1 MDGRNSFPPG
11 MRRIV
16 VLLGG
21 DSAERE
27 ISLASGRAVIAA
39 LTERGHVVA
48 SLDPLETP
56 VPQFAWTAGDVA
68 LLALHGRYGEDGH
81 VQTQL
86 ETLGIPYTGAGPE
99 ASRVAFSKSS
109 AKLEFLRHEV
119 PTPAHVTIH
128 QSNSIGRLRRLAEA
142 VGYPLVVKPDQ
153 QGSSLGVSLVERP
166 YQLAAAVAHALSFGS
181 LGLIEK
187 AIRGTEWTVGF
198 LDSQALPPI
207 CITTP
212 HPFFDFDAKYADEQT
227 RYDFDGPLPAPR
239 RDRVVRAAQQACR
252 SVGVVGLSRVD
263 LRVDESGDPWVLEI
277 NTVPGLTDHSLVPK
291 AAARIGW
298 SLGELCERMILS
310 GLAQF
315 ATCQSQS
322 GLHNRTTAEPL
333 RRAG

>member
-1 MDGRNSFPPG
+1 MDGRIG
-11 MRRIV
+11 LATGARRVV

-39 LTERGHVVA
+39 LTEQGRLVA
-48 SLDPLETP
+48 SLDPAETP
-56 VPQFAWTAGDVA
+56 VRQFAWEPGDIA
-68 LLALHGRYGEDGH
+68 LLALHGRYGEDGQ
-81 VQTQL
+81 VQSEL
-86 ETLGIPYTGAGPE
+86 ESLGIPYTGAGPE

-166 YQLAAAVAHALSFGS
+166 DQLAAAVEKALSFGS

-198 LDSQALPPI
+198 LDSLPLPPI
-207 CITTP
+207 CISTR
-212 HPFFDFDAKYADEQT
+212 HPFFDFEAKYTDDET
-227 RYDFDGPLPAPR
+227 CYDFDASLPAAGR
-239 RDRVVRAAQQACR
+239 ERVVRAASAACR
-252 SVGVVGLSRVD
+252 SLGVVGVSRVD
-263 LRVDESGDPWVLEI
+263 IRVDESGDPWVLEI
-277 NTVPGLTDHSLVPK
+277 NTIPGLTDHSLVPK
-291 AAARIGW
+291 AAARLGW
-298 SLGELCERMILS
+298 SFAELCERMILS
-310 GLAQF
+310 GLNHF
-315 ATCQSQS
+315 ATRQSRS
-322 GLHNRTTAEPL
+322 GLHNRTTADPL

>member
-1 MDGRNSFPPG
+1 MDGRNGFSQDA
-11 MRRIV
+11 RRVV

-27 ISLASGRAVIAA
+27 ISLASGRAVIEA
-39 LTERGHVVA
+39 LETRGHLVA
-48 SLDPLETP
+48 PLDPLETP
-56 VPQFAWTAGDVA
+56 VPKFTWEPGDVA

-81 VQTQL
+81 VQSQL
-86 ETLGIPYTGAGPE
+86 ESLGIRYTGAGPE

-128 QSNSIGRLRRLAEA
+128 QSNSIGRLRRLAET
-142 VGYPLVVKPDQ
+142 VGYPFVVKPDQ
-153 QGSSLGVSLVERP
+153 QGSSLGVSLVESP
-166 YQLAAAVAHALSFGS
+166 DQLAAAVAHALSFGS

-198 LDSQALPPI
+198 LDSLPLPPI

-212 HPFFDFDAKYADEQT
+212 HSFFDFAAKYADERT
-227 RYDFDGPLPAPR
+227 RYDFDGPLPTAR
-239 RDRVVRAAQQACR
+239 RDRVVRAALQACR
-252 SVGVVGLSRVD
+252 SIGVVGLSRVD
-263 LRVDESGDPWVLEI
+263 IRVDEAGNPWVLEI
-277 NTVPGLTDHSLVPK
+277 NTIPGLTDHSLVPK
-291 AAARIGW
+291 AAARLGW

-315 ATCQSQS
+315 ASRQSS
-322 GLHNRTTAEPL
+322 PGLHNRTTGEPL